1 MIYSLLNNDEL
12 AINYYE
18 KAIKE
23 FYEFCKI
30 SSVKISK
37 KIENRI
43 FSRMKRLGS
52 TTQELKGFNIDED
65 ELELEMEM
73 DDKFDFGKVDYT
85 DKLDTKSGL
94 IKIKKYK
101 LENPVKEYP
110 PSEKVTKMESLNKDQ
125 SEFKEPTLKL
135 ISIGKDNIDSKT
147 SETTYFQQ
155 TKTFMGKEIV
165 EEIVVTK
172 DSLISDFEK
181 EKTKPIEPITTEYS
195 YKYLKEIA
203 NEAISLPQ
211 INSES
216 TQNTGIL
223 KPDRKQSIKLDDD
236 FKNTGEY
243 INQLQNDYKNILW
256 QKEKMDEERDELER
270 AQSKDFENTQKEDA
284 KSITAI
290 SEDTSDVQFNKLV
303 ITDPLKQLVPNVDA
317 LKNLDQITSE
327 PQTNKIPTEIDATS
341 SNNET
346 IPSIT
351 NESKSSNT
359 FTIK

>member
-1 MIYSLLNNDEL
+1 
-12 AINYYE
+12 
-18 KAIKE
+18 
-23 FYEFCKI
+23 
-30 SSVKISK
+30 
-37 KIENRI
+37 
-43 FSRMKRLGS
+43 MKRLGL
-52 TTQELKGFNIDED
+52 TNQELKGFNIDED
-65 ELELEMEM
+65 MLEKDDEDELEK
-73 DDKFDFGKVDYT
+73 DDKFDFGKVDHT
-85 DKLDTKSGL
+85 DKIDTKSGL

-101 LENPVKEYP
+101 LENPAKENP
-110 PSEKVTKMESLNKDQ
+110 PSEKVTEMESLNKDKLK
-125 SEFKEPTLKL
+125 FKEPSLKL
-135 ISIGKDNIDSKT
+135 INISKDNIDSKT
-147 SETTYFQQ
+147 SETTSFQQ
-155 TKTFMGKEIV
+155 TKTFMSREIV

-181 EKTKPIEPITTEYS
+181 EKTKPIEPIIIEYS
-195 YKYLKEIA
+195 YKNLKEIA
-203 NEAISLPQ
+203 KEAISLPQ

-216 TQNTGIL
+216 IQNTEIL

-270 AQSKDFENTQKEDA
+270 SKGKDFENTQKEDA
-284 KSITAI
+284 KSIQTITAI

-303 ITDPLKQLVPNVDA
+303 ISDPLKQLVPNVNV
-317 LKNLDQITSE
+317 LKNLDLITSE

-359 FTIK
+359 FSIK